1 MKAAARRNFSSLFAR
16 HYKDYATLYNRVSLQ
31 LGDTP
36 DSLRNLPTDR
46 RLAAYRN
53 GAPDHDLEALYFQ
66 FGRYLLI
73 ASSRPGNLPANLQGV
88 WHNNVDGPWRVD
100 YHNNINLQM
109 NYWPALTTGLA
120 ECAEPLTEFI
130 LSMRKPG
137 AVTARKYFNARG
149 WMAGISG
156 NPFGFTS
163 PFVSQDMSWN
173 YNPVA
178 AHWLA
183 THLWEYYEFTRDK
196 RFLSQVAYPVL
207 KECAQFSED
216 YLWQKPNGTLTA
228 APSTSPEH
236 GPVDEGT
243 TFTHAVIR
251 ENLQEAVRAA
261 MILGVDNSEVAT
273 WNNTLANLAPYKIG
287 RYGQLQEWSKDIDD
301 PNDHHRHVNHLFGL
315 HPGTTI
321 SPISTPQLAEASRV
335 VLDHR
340 GDGATGWSMGW
351 KLNQW
356 ARLHDG
362 NRSYKLFAN
371 LLKNGTAD
379 NLWDMHPPFQIDGN
393 FGGTA
398 GVAEMLLQSHIGGL
412 HLLPSLPDAWRNG
425 NVKGLRARG
434 AFVVDLDW
442 RNGQLHEARI
452 TSQAGEDCTVRYGQ
466 QTVEFPTQKG
476 RTYVLHLV
484 NGQLQ
489 TAK

>member
-1 MKAAARRNFSSLFAR
+1 M
-16 HYKDYATLYNRVSLQ
+16 
-31 LGDTP
+31 
-36 DSLRNLPTDR
+36 
-46 RLAAYRN
+46 
-53 GAPDHDLEALYFQ
+53 
-66 FGRYLLI
+66 
-73 ASSRPGNLPANLQGV
+73 
-88 WHNNVDGPWRVD
+88 
-100 YHNNINLQM
+100 
-109 NYWPALTTGLA
+109 
-120 ECAEPLTEFI
+120 
-130 LSMRKPG
+130 
-137 AVTARKYFNARG
+137 
-149 WMAGISG
+149 
-156 NPFGFTS
+156 
-163 PFVSQDMSWN
+163 
-173 YNPVA
+173 
-178 AHWLA
+178 
-183 THLWEYYEFTRDK
+183 
-196 RFLSQVAYPVL
+196 L

-273 WNNTLANLAPYKIG
+273 WNNTLSNLAPYKIG

-379 NLWDMHPPFQIDGN
+379 NLWGYATRRSKSME
-393 FGGTA
+393 TSA
-398 GVAEMLLQSHIGGL
+398 VRR
-412 HLLPSLPDAWRNG
+412 AWPKCSSK
-425 NVKGLRARG
+425 VTSAVCISCLRCPTRG
-434 AFVVDLDW
+434 A
-442 RNGQLHEARI
+442 
-452 TSQAGEDCTVRYGQ
+452 
-466 QTVEFPTQKG
+466 
-476 RTYVLHLV
+476 
-484 NGQLQ
+484 
-489 TAK
+489 TAT

>member
-1 MKAAARRNFSSLFAR
+1 M
-16 HYKDYATLYNRVSLQ
+16 
-31 LGDTP
+31 
-36 DSLRNLPTDR
+36 
-46 RLAAYRN
+46 
-53 GAPDHDLEALYFQ
+53 
-66 FGRYLLI
+66 
-73 ASSRPGNLPANLQGV
+73 
-88 WHNNVDGPWRVD
+88 
-100 YHNNINLQM
+100 
-109 NYWPALTTGLA
+109 
-120 ECAEPLTEFI
+120 
-130 LSMRKPG
+130 
-137 AVTARKYFNARG
+137 
-149 WMAGISG
+149 
-156 NPFGFTS
+156 
-163 PFVSQDMSWN
+163 
-173 YNPVA
+173 
-178 AHWLA
+178 
-183 THLWEYYEFTRDK
+183 
-196 RFLSQVAYPVL
+196 
-207 KECAQFSED
+207 
-216 YLWQKPNGTLTA
+216 
-228 APSTSPEH
+228 
-236 GPVDEGT
+236 DEGT

-398 GVAEMLLQSHIGGL
+398 GLAEMLLQSHIGGL

-484 NGQLQ
+484 NGLLQ